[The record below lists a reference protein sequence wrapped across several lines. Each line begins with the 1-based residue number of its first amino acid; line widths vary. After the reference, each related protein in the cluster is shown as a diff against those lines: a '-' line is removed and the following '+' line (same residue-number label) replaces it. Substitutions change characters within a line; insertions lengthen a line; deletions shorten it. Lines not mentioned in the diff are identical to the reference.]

1 MAEHTTVR
9 EPVRVVVVDDQAV
22 IRAGLRMIVDN
33 EPDLTVVG
41 EAGDGA
47 EAVRVASQL
56 RPDVVLMDVRMPEV
70 DGIEATRRLLSGSG
84 DAGEAAC
91 PAVLV
96 LTTFEDDD
104 YVFGA
109 LRAGASGFLL
119 KDAGP
124 DAVVDAIRA
133 VARGDASVDPAV
145 TRRLVERW
153 AELDSGAAVRAGDAA
168 DPTTRATGDVG
179 LTDREREILV
189 GLASGLSNRELAGQ
203 LIVSE
208 ATVKS
213 HVSNLLTKLGVRSR
227 VQAVILAYE
236 RGIVRTGDRDLD
248 WR

>member
-1 MAEHTTVR
+1 MNVAGVTT
-9 EPVRVVVVDDQAV
+9 VVVVDDQAV
-22 IRAGLRMIVDN
+22 IRAGLRMIVDH
-33 EPDLTVVG
+33 EPDLSVVG

-47 EAVRVASQL
+47 SAVRVAREL

-70 DGIEATRRLLSGSG
+70 DGIEATRQL
-84 DAGEAAC
+84 AGG

-96 LTTFEDDD
+96 LTTFEDDE

-124 DAVVDAIRA
+124 DVLVGAIRS
-133 VARGDASVDPAV
+133 VARGESLVDPAV

-153 AELDSGAAVRAGDAA
+153 VELEQAAPSSV
-168 DPTTRATGDVG
+168 ATPAPEPPDLG
-179 LTDREREILV
+179 LTEREREILV

-203 LIVSE
+203 LFVSE

-213 HVSNLLTKLGVRSR
+213 HVSSLLTKLGVRSR

-236 RGIVRTGDRDLD
+236 RGVVRPGEPRST
-248 WR
+248 

>member
-1 MAEHTTVR
+1 VDPDAGGV
-9 EPVRVVVVDDQAV
+9 VLIRVVVVDDQAV
-22 IRAGLRMIVDN
+22 IRTGLRTML
-33 EPDLTVVG
+33 EHEADLTIVG

-47 EAVRVASQL
+47 QAVRVAGEL
-56 RPDVVLMDVRMPEV
+56 NPDVVLMDVRMPEV
-70 DGIEATRRLLSGSG
+70 DGIEATRRLLSGG
-84 DAGEAAC
+84 VDGRAT

-96 LTTFEDDD
+96 LTTFEDDE

-153 AELDSGAAVRAGDAA
+153 AELEAVAGSVVDGDA
-168 DPTTRATGDVG
+168 PTPEVGGGG

-189 GLASGLSNRELAGQ
+189 GLASGLSNRELAAE

-236 RGIVRTGDRDLD
+236 RGIVRAGDRDLD
-248 WR
+248 WH

>member
-1 MAEHTTVR
+1 LAGAGLVAGVTAAGVT
-9 EPVRVVVVDDQAV
+9 RVVVVDDQAV

-33 EPDLTVVG
+33 EADLSVVG

-47 EAVRVASQL
+47 EAVRVARDL
-56 RPDVVLMDVRMPEV
+56 RPDVVLMDIRMPDV
-70 DGIEATRRLLSGSG
+70 DGIEATRQL
-84 DAGEAAC
+84 AGG

-96 LTTFEDDD
+96 LTTFEDDE

-124 DAVVDAIRA
+124 DALVAAIRA
-133 VARGDASVDPAV
+133 VARGEALVDPAV

-153 AELDSGAAVRAGDAA
+153 AELDHGVPAPAA
-168 DPTTRATGDVG
+168 DIP
-179 LTDREREILV
+179 LTEREREILV
-189 GLASGLSNRELAGQ
+189 GLASGLSNRELATA

-213 HVSNLLTKLGVRSR
+213 HVSSLLTKLGVRSR
-227 VQAVILAYE
+227 VQAVIVAYE
-236 RGIVRTGDRDLD
+236 RGIVRAGDPRPMD
-248 WR
+248 WL

>member
-1 MAEHTTVR
+1 MR

-33 EPDLTVVG
+33 EPDLIAG
-41 EAGDGA
+41 E
-47 EAVRVASQL
+47 L
-56 RPDVVLMDVRMPEV
+56 RPDVVLMDVRMPDV
-70 DGIEATRRLLSGSG
+70 DGIEATRRLLSAG
-84 DAGEAAC
+84 DAAL

-119 KDAGP
+119 KDSGP

-153 AELDSGAAVRAGDAA
+153 AELDAGAGAAATAGETTPGIDDA
-168 DPTTRATGDVG
+168 G

>member
-1 MAEHTTVR
+1 MTKA
-9 EPVRVVVVDDQAV
+9 PVRVVVVDDQAV
-22 IRAGLRMIVDN
+22 IRAGLRMIVDH

-41 EAGDGA
+41 EAGNGL
-47 EAVRVASQL
+47 EAIAVAHEL

-70 DGIEATRRLLSGSG
+70 DGIEATRRLLSSSG
-84 DAGEAAC
+84 DERDRIDRP
-91 PAVLV
+91 PAILV
-96 LTTFEDDD
+96 LTTFEDDE

-133 VARGDASVDPAV
+133 VARGEALVDPAV

-153 AELDSGAAVRAGDAA
+153 AALEDEAVATHPASAPAAPVAA
-168 DPTTRATGDVG
+168 DELG

-189 GLASGLSNRELAGQ
+189 GLARGWSNRELATE

-208 ATVKS
+208 ATVKT

-236 RGIVRTGDRDLD
+236 RGIVRTGDRGDLD

>member
-1 MAEHTTVR
+1 MR
-9 EPVRVVVVDDQAV
+9 EPVRVIVVDDQAV
-22 IRAGLRMIVDN
+22 IRAGLRLIVEN

-47 EAVRVASQL
+47 EAVRVAGEL
-56 RPDVVLMDVRMPEV
+56 RPDVVMMDVRMPEV
-70 DGIEATRRLLSGSG
+70 DGIEATRRLLSGAG
-84 DAGEAAC
+84 DAAV

-133 VARGDASVDPAV
+133 VARGEASVDPAV

-153 AELDSGAAVRAGDAA
+153 AELDAGAGRAVAVGPEVAATDDA
-168 DPTTRATGDVG
+168 G

-189 GLASGLSNRELAGQ
+189 GLASGLSNRELAEQ

-248 WR
+248 WH

>member
-1 MAEHTTVR
+1 MK
-9 EPVRVVVVDDQAV
+9 EPTRVVVVDDQAV

-47 EAVRVASQL
+47 EAVRIAGEL
-56 RPDVVLMDVRMPEV
+56 RPDVVLMDVRMPDV
-70 DGIEATRRLLSGSG
+70 DGIEATRRLLSGAGAG
-84 DAGEAAC
+84 DSAV

-96 LTTFEDDD
+96 LTTFDDD
-104 YVFGA
+104 EYVFGA

-133 VARGDASVDPAV
+133 VARGEASVDPAV
-145 TRRLVERW
+145 TRLLVERW
-153 AELDSGAAVRAGDAA
+153 AELDAGAGDETAA
-168 DPTTRATGDVG
+168 PPATPSTGDSG

-189 GLASGLSNRELAGQ
+189 GLATGLSNRELAAQ

-213 HVSNLLTKLGVRSR
+213 HVSNLLMKLGVRSR

>member
-1 MAEHTTVR
+1 MAVR
-9 EPVRVVVVDDQAV
+9 AAMRKPVRVVVVDDQAV
-22 IRAGLRMIVDN
+22 IRAGLRMIVDH
-33 EPDLTVVG
+33 EPDLTVIG

-47 EAVRVASQL
+47 EAVRVAGEL

-70 DGIEATRRLLSGSG
+70 DGIEATRRLLSGGRG
-84 DAGEAAC
+84 DPAV

-96 LTTFEDDD
+96 LTTFEDDE

-133 VARGDASVDPAV
+133 VARGEASVDPAV

-153 AELDSGAAVRAGDAA
+153 AELDAGAGAVAAAGSTTPEADDA
-168 DPTTRATGDVG
+168 G

-189 GLASGLSNRELAGQ
+189 GLASGLSNRELAAE

-236 RGIVRTGDRDLD
+236 RGIVQAGDRDLD

>member
-1 MAEHTTVR
+1 MR

-22 IRAGLRMIVDN
+22 IRAGLRMIVDH

-41 EAGDGA
+41 EAGDGT
-47 EAVRVASQL
+47 EAVRVAGEL
-56 RPDVVLMDVRMPEV
+56 LPDVVLMDVRMPEV
-70 DGIEATRRLLSGSG
+70 DGIEATRRLLSGG
-84 DAGEAAC
+84 AGAAA

-96 LTTFEDDD
+96 LTTFEDDE

-124 DAVVDAIRA
+124 DLVVEAIRA
-133 VARGDASVDPAV
+133 VARGEASVDPAV

-153 AELDSGAAVRAGDAA
+153 AELDAGAEAVAAAGS
-168 DPTTRATGDVG
+168 TTPGIGTAG

-189 GLASGLSNRELAGQ
+189 GLASGLSNRELATQ

-213 HVSNLLTKLGVRSR
+213 HVSSLLTKLGVRSR

-248 WR
+248 WP

>member
-1 MAEHTTVR
+1 
-9 EPVRVVVVDDQAV
+9 
-22 IRAGLRMIVDN
+22 MIVDN

-47 EAVRVASQL
+47 EAVRVAGEL
-56 RPDVVLMDVRMPEV
+56 RPDVVLMDVRMPDV
-70 DGIEATRRLLSGSG
+70 DGIEATRRLLSGAGAG
-84 DAGEAAC
+84 DAAE

-96 LTTFEDDD
+96 LTTFDDD
-104 YVFGA
+104 EYVFGA

-153 AELDSGAAVRAGDAA
+153 AELDAGAGDETAA
-168 DPTTRATGDVG
+168 GPATPATDDAG

-189 GLASGLSNRELAGQ
+189 GLASGLSNRELAAQ

-213 HVSNLLTKLGVRSR
+213 HVSNLLMKLGVRSR

>member
-1 MAEHTTVR
+1 M
-9 EPVRVVVVDDQAV
+9 
-22 IRAGLRMIVDN
+22 
-33 EPDLTVVG
+33 
-41 EAGDGA
+41 
-47 EAVRVASQL
+47 
-56 RPDVVLMDVRMPEV
+56 
-70 DGIEATRRLLSGSG
+70 
-84 DAGEAAC
+84 
-91 PAVLV
+91 LV
-96 LTTFEDDD
+96 LTTFEDDE

-133 VARGDASVDPAV
+133 VARGEAAVDPAV

-153 AELDSGAAVRAGDAA
+153 AELDAGAGAVAAAGSTTPEGDDA
-168 DPTTRATGDVG
+168 G

-189 GLASGLSNRELAGQ
+189 GLASGLSNRELAAE

-236 RGIVRTGDRDLD
+236 RGIVRAGDRDLD